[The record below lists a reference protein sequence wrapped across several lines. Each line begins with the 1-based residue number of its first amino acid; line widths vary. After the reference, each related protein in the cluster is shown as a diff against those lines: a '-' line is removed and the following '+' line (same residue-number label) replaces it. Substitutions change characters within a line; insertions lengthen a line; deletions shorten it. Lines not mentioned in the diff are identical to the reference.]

1 MIENGTLTST
11 VNWSPSPLNPPTKM
25 TIYPGEEGKEP
36 IRTIDLNPSATEISL
51 DLDPSLPADAT
62 FTLASSFKPGQWEE
76 GERQRLF
83 ITFPKVSSNLLI
95 NLTMISLQGETSY
108 HVLSGRASAGMLTL
122 TPPVINTITVL
133 PSLNSSSSMARCKI
147 TVITVMITII
157 IFKVNTNVIITM
169 VLTLKMVMMTMVLMS
184 SSR

>member
-1 MIENGTLTST
+1 
-11 VNWSPSPLNPPTKM
+11 M

-51 DLDPSLPADAT
+51 DLDASLPADAT

-83 ITFPKVSSNLLI
+83 ITFPKVSSSLLI

-108 HVLSGRASAGMLTL
+108 HVAGMLTL
-122 TPPVINTITVL
+122 TPPVITTITVL

-147 TVITVMITII
+147 TVITVMITILI
-157 IFKVNTNVIITM
+157 A
-169 VLTLKMVMMTMVLMS
+169 LKNMKIAQPS
-184 SSR
+184 PAGC

>member
-25 TIYPGEEGKEP
+25 TIYPGEEGKKP
-36 IRTIDLNPSATEISL
+36 IRTIELNPSATEISL
-51 DLDPSLPADAT
+51 DLDASLPADAT

-76 GERQRLF
+76 GDRQRLF

-108 HVLSGRASAGMLTL
+108 HVLSGMLTL

-147 TVITVMITII
+147 TVIT
-157 IFKVNTNVIITM
+157 
-169 VLTLKMVMMTMVLMS
+169 LS
-184 SSR
+184 